1 MDVDFISNTDY
12 SKLGQGDGN
21 TSIMLLETP
30 DPDLTKMS
38 KSVMH

>member
-1 MDVDFISNTDY
+1 MDVGCISNTDY

-21 TSIMLLETP
+21 MSIVLLETT

>member
-1 MDVDFISNTDY
+1 MDVDCISNTDY
-12 SKLGQGDGN
+12 SKLGQEDGN
-21 TSIMLLETP
+21 ISITLLETT